1 MKYLQ
6 LSIIAAS
13 LFFYSCGNKESKKE
27 DSKATKAKTENT
39 INGTTDPSALVADQ
53 VQISDKAEGKPATF
67 GDKFSYMQGLEMG
80 RQMKELGVSPNTE
93 YFALGVKHVIENN
106 KDFLTQAELMAM
118 QQEVMKVG
126 QEKMKVLVEK
136 KKKEFEA
143 LGKKSKADG
152 EAFLAKNKIKPGVKS
167 SPSGLQYQVL
177 QEGSGK
183 TPLMGDVVM
192 VRMKGSF
199 IDGTVFENTF
209 GKDPLPM
216 MIDKSIMPA
225 WREALL
231 MMKPGETMR
240 IFAPS
245 DLAFGE
251 KGMFP
256 QVPPHTAMIFE
267 LQLVENK
274 GKLPQKQ

>member
-6 LSIIAAS
+6 LSILAGS
-13 LFFYSCGNKESKKE
+13 LFFYSCGNKDSKKE
-27 DSKATKAKTENT
+27 DSKTNKAKTENS
-39 INGTTDPSALVADQ
+39 ISGTTDANTAGDAQ
-53 VQISDKAEGKPATF
+53 VQISDVAEGKPATF

-93 YFALGVKHVIENN
+93 YFALGVKHAIDNN

-143 LGKKSKADG
+143 LGKKSKAAG
-152 EAFLAKNKIKPGVKS
+152 EAFLAKNKTQPGVKS

-183 TPLMGDVVM
+183 TPLMGDVVLIK
-192 VRMKGSF
+192 MKGSL

-209 GKDPLPM
+209 NKEAMPI

-245 DLAFGE
+245 DLAYGD
-251 KGMFP
+251 KGVFP
-256 QVPPHTAMIFE
+256 QILPNTVMIFDI
-267 LQLVENK
+267 QLVENK
-274 GKLPQKQ
+274 GKMPQK